1 MVLARSGAVIVCML
15 LLTLLAMP
23 LATNG
28 AVKAAGTPP
37 AAPPKPAGD
46 GPNHKGYIDVNIPRK
61 ATGPVAA
68 RIYYP
73 ALADGASAATNS
85 SGAPW
90 PTVVFIPGGNGSL
103 GYCNVI
109 SSRIA
114 SWGFV
119 VVNVELGNM
128 HGQAGYR
135 SVITMAQETSE
146 VINYIENQTVNAT
159 YPLYGMMDAKRLGVS
174 GHSWGGITSG
184 YSVTKDYGDPR
195 FKASAPISAQ
205 PVLGTGTD
213 YIKQV
218 HVPVGLMSGTAEVY
232 QQDEIFANGNVPIT
246 YIRVVGADHSSIVS
260 HHEYV
265 VAFFKYWLSGETGY
279 ESWVYTDGILADK
292 AAGIAT
298 YDRKLVALTAS
309 MAPDGPAEDQAVT
322 LKALASG
329 MIYGTVDYGAD
340 WGDLS
345 AAWGPVT
352 TNTTTHVYNLSATF
366 DVKVTSQDDYEKDEL
381 VVQVTVHNVAPVSE
395 AGANITCIEDEAA
408 HFNGSGSMDTPS
420 DRAHLTYK
428 WDFGDGAASTPSSAP
443 TAVHA
448 YGKGGTYKAGL
459 TVQDDD
465 KAESTDK
472 LTVTV
477 KNLPPNVEA
486 GKDIVVAEDEE
497 AHFADGTGN
506 DTPSDLAR
514 GLSFSW
520 DFGDGNASDPSG
532 SPLSSHVYEK
542 AGNYTAR
549 LSASDDD
556 RAVGNDTLKVT
567 VKNIAPTVIITAPE
581 TGVSFPKDEPV
592 EFAGLGT
599 DTRTDSLSL
608 VYRWEFGDGNVTG
621 WGPATAAAHT
631 YTKGGDYLVTLRV
644 KDNNGAE
651 GETAITITVEN
662 APPVCSIVM
671 PLKGV
676 NFDEDKDVTFKA
688 SAEDTASD
696 QGHISF
702 AWDLGDGAFANGSTV
717 KHAYAAQGDYTVKLR
732 ATDPEGASTGAEIV
746 IKVSNVPPKAEAML
760 SKLSIKAGETVGFS
774 GSGTDSPSDRSS
786 LVFAWDFGDGTTPV
800 ADLNGTHTFKAAGTY
815 NVVFTVTDNDKSKAT
830 ASFTVTVAKNE
841 SGGGGGGG
849 GPKDTLNGNMA
860 LAIGGCVVA
869 AIVAVVA
876 VLLLARR
883 RKGRDVTA
891 PGPGPEGPAPQ
902 PSSPP
907 LPPPPEKTASGGG
920 VGKGDT

>member
-15 LLTLLAMP
+15 LLTVVAMP
-23 LATNG
+23 LATSGG
-28 AVKAAGTPP
+28 ATGSVKAAGTPP
-37 AAPPKPAGD
+37 ATPPKPAGD
-46 GPNHKGYIDVNIPRK
+46 GPYHKGYIDVNIPRK
-61 ATGPVAA
+61 ATNPVAA

-73 ALADGASAATNS
+73 AQADGNNVATNS

-90 PTVVFIPGGNGSL
+90 PTVVFIPGGNGTL

-135 SVITMAQETSE
+135 SVITMAQETSD
-146 VINYIENQTVNAT
+146 VIDYIENQTVNVSH
-159 YPLYGMMDAKRLGVS
+159 PMHGMMDAKRLGVS

-232 QQDEIFANGNVPIT
+232 QQDEIFKNGNVPIT
-246 YIRVVGADHSSIVS
+246 YIRVVGADHGTILNY
-260 HHEYV
+260 HEYA

-279 ESWVYTDGILADK
+279 ESWVYTDGVLADK
-292 AAGIAT
+292 AANIVT
-298 YDRKLVALTAS
+298 YDRKLVELAAS
-309 MAPDGPAEDQAVT
+309 VTPDGPAEDQAVT

-329 MIYGTVDYGAD
+329 KIYGTVDYGAD

-345 AAWGPVT
+345 VSWGPSAA
-352 TNTTTHVYNLSATF
+352 NTTTHVYNLSATF
-366 DVKVTSQDDYEKDEL
+366 DVKVTSEDDYEKDEL
-381 VVQVTVHNVAPVSE
+381 VVQVTVHNVAPISE
-395 AGANITCIEDEAA
+395 AGANVTCIEDEVA

-428 WDFGDGAASTPSSAP
+428 WDFGDGVAPGPSSAP

-448 YGKGGTYKAGL
+448 YGKGGTYKVGL

-477 KNLPPNVEA
+477 RNLPPKVEA
-486 GKDIVVAEDEE
+486 GKDMVVAEDEE
-497 AHFADGTGN
+497 VQFTDGAGN

-520 DFGDGNASDPSG
+520 DFGDRNATGPSG
-532 SPLSSHVYEK
+532 SPLSSHVYER
-542 AGNYTAR
+542 AGNYTAT

-556 RAVGNDTLKVT
+556 RAVGNDTVKVS
-567 VKNIAPTVIITAPE
+567 VRNSGPTVIITVPE
-581 TGVSFPKDEPV
+581 TGASFPKDEPV
-592 EFAGLGT
+592 EFAGMGT
-599 DTRTDSLSL
+599 DTRTDALSL
-608 VYRWEFGDGNVTG
+608 VYRWNFGDGNVTE
-621 WGPATAAAHT
+621 WGPGAAAVHT
-631 YTKGGDYLVTLRV
+631 YTKGGDYPVALRV
-644 KDNNGAE
+644 RDDNGAE
-651 GETAITITVEN
+651 GETAITMTVEN

-671 PLKGV
+671 PLKGAS
-676 NFDEDKDVTFKA
+676 FDEDMVVTFSA
-688 SAEDTASD
+688 SAEDTPSD

-717 KHAYAAQGDYTVKLR
+717 KHAYAAQGDYTIKLR
-732 ATDPEGASTGAEIV
+732 ATDPEGAGDGAEIV
-746 IKVSNVPPKAEAML
+746 IKVSNVPPKADAML
-760 SKLSIKAGETVGFS
+760 SRRSVKAGETVDFS
-774 GSGTDSPSDRSS
+774 GSGTDTPSDRSS
-786 LVFAWDFGDGTTPV
+786 LALAWDFGDGTTPV
-800 ADLNGTHTFKAAGTY
+800 TNPNGTHTFKAAGTY
-815 NVVFTVTDNDKSKAT
+815 NVVFTVTDNDMRKAT

-849 GPKDTLNGNMA
+849 GPKGTLNGNMA
-860 LAIGGCVVA
+860 LAIGGGVVA

-876 VLLLARR
+876 VLLLVRR
-883 RKGRDVTA
+883 RKGRSDN
-891 PGPGPEGPAPQ
+891 
-902 PSSPP
+902 
-907 LPPPPEKTASGGG
+907 
-920 VGKGDT
+920 